1 METPGT
7 PEQTGLDPTAPEAT
21 ASEALPVGPVLPI
34 LFGSN
39 GAAAAAPFS
48 FGVTHPPDVT
58 TTVFDPDGE
67 LRLDIGPYSLPVLSC
82 VVCPRTISRA
92 SNVFKRMLYG
102 GFSESKPKEGEWVVK
117 LPEDDPDAMT
127 FVLYILHGH
136 FDKVPRTL
144 TQDKLYRVTVVT
156 DKYDLTSSLRPW
168 ASMWLQNP
176 EAPES
181 RNMLA
186 NAQRIRIAWELGD
199 TELFKY
205 EANDILRHAPEELF
219 KSTSLEAPG
228 VDILESLGLVE
239 PMKKARVPAITAL
252 LDPVKELLDSL
263 FGVVVYN
270 SAERPR
276 QCKVWKNSHLVN
288 ETHACD
294 AMVLTSALNS
304 LHTRELYPL
313 PEPASVNST
322 IRQLYKR
329 LDAAAKSITPLQ
341 TRPWRRV
348 GSARSNCRNNCTEH
362 SPCEK
367 CCEESSDHSQCS
379 PGPELQSALAK
390 AYNSPAVVLEE
401 WHTAHLDAQA
411 AKTRLPVSD

>member
-1 METPGT
+1 MESAGT
-7 PEQTGLDPTAPEAT
+7 PEQTAP
-21 ASEALPVGPVLPI
+21 EALPVGPALPI
-34 LFGSN
+34 LFGPN

-48 FGVTHPPDVT
+48 FDVPQPSDVT

-92 SNVFKRMLYG
+92 SKVFKRMLYG
-102 GFSESKPKEGEWVVK
+102 GFAESNPREGEWVVK
-117 LPEDDPDAMT
+117 LPEDDPDATT

-136 FDKVPRTL
+136 FDKIPKTL

-168 ASMWLQNP
+168 ASMWLQNL
-176 EAPES
+176 EAPEF

-186 NAQRIRIAWELGD
+186 NAQRIWIAWELGD
-199 TELFKY
+199 TELLKY
-205 EANDILRHAPEELF
+205 EANDLLRHASEELF
-219 KSTSLEAPG
+219 KPTPLNAPG
-228 VDILESLGLVE
+228 ADILKSLGLIE
-239 PMKKARVPAITAL
+239 PMKKERVPAITAL
-252 LDPVKELLDSL
+252 LDPVKELLDNL

-270 SAERPR
+270 TAESPR
-276 QCKVWKNSHLVN
+276 QCKVWKNTHLVN
-288 ETHACD
+288 EAHACD
-294 AMVLTSALNS
+294 AMVMTSTLNV
-304 LHTRELYPL
+304 LHTRKLYPL

-322 IRQLYKR
+322 ISQLYKR
-329 LDAAAKSITPLQ
+329 LDAAAVSITPLQ
-341 TRPWRRV
+341 TRPRRRV

-367 CCEESSDHSQCS
+367 CCEESSDHAQCR
-379 PGPELQSALAK
+379 PGPELLSALAK
-390 AYNSPAVVLEE
+390 AYNSTAVVLEE